1 MPAKSGPALAN
12 VKPTTAFVQAQVV
25 CLTVGPR
32 VLKRMPTSLGGARGL
47 LAGLKKPRGAWLL
60 GCAAGGDALLDMVFP
75 HCYRSPGMG
84 QLINGH
90 PYLSRFGGIPQSTF
104 MFFSFFVIQTT
115 RQASLTAGVGGPG
128 CRS

>member
-1 MPAKSGPALAN
+1 MANQNARRHKLFGQILRGVVFHALGS
-12 VKPTTAFVQAQVV
+12 TAGWWHADVV

-32 VLKRMPTSLGGARGL
+32 VLKRMPTSLGGARDL
-47 LAGLKKPRGAWLL
+47 LAGLKRPRGAWLP

-115 RQASLTAGVGGPG
+115 RQA
-128 CRS
+128 R